1 VDVPA
6 DGCGAHIMQ
15 DNDGGGG
22 AAVTLDVC
30 PRTHI
35 IFFIHRY
42 NIHRGRGVI
51 TRGII
56 IIILCV
62 HTPWAYTHT
71 PDFFIFYL
79 SEWLL
84 AAKCPIKRTEGANII
99 FTGDEYLYTF
109 YT

>member
-1 VDVPA
+1 MDAPA

-15 DNDGGGG
+15 DDDDDGG

-30 PRTHI
+30 PRI
-35 IFFIHRY
+35 IFFIYRY

-51 TRGII
+51 TRGI

-71 PDFFIFYL
+71 PDFLFFIYRNGF
-79 SEWLL
+79 
-84 AAKCPIKRTEGANII
+84 
-99 FTGDEYLYTF
+99 
-109 YT
+109 